1 MIFFCITL
9 WRNAIVVTSVIV
21 KELWKILL
29 VLKTKTFCDL
39 EEWTSF
45 ICLKVKYFRKK
56 EKKCILSPLTMGG
69 EEGVQKGCFRSL
81 PQMLCNLQPFL
92 VRFYYKNQFFSDKFW
107 PPHYLKFYWYCY
119 CIISFLFYWTEYG
132 HVIFA
137 KKQKKLTYNSYS
149 VHNMGR
155 GIDLRE
161 WIGLLLQQP

>member
-1 MIFFCITL
+1 M
-9 WRNAIVVTSVIV
+9 

-56 EKKCILSPLTMGG
+56 EKKFILSPLTMGG

-92 VRFYYKNQFFSDKFW
+92 VRFYYKNQFFSDKFEPLTTW
-107 PPHYLKFYWYCY
+107 SFTVTLHYKFCVLLDRIWAHYIC
-119 CIISFLFYWTEYG
+119 
-132 HVIFA
+132 
-137 KKQKKLTYNSYS
+137 QKKKKKAYIQFIFCS
-149 VHNMGR
+149 
-155 GIDLRE
+155 
-161 WIGLLLQQP
+161 